1 MIAFWE
7 FSGAVIRYALPVL
20 FVALGV
26 LLCQKSGVVNIGA
39 EGLML
44 LGCLFG
50 VAVGDRIR
58 TAALGVLAAVIVAM
72 AFGAVLGG
80 MIYVFKVNAIV
91 LGVAFN
97 IFASGLCTLLYR
109 SGLGSGRSSGG
120 GLEFG
125 FMAVSGLAAVVL
137 MHIFLYHTR
146 PGLCLRAAGEYTPA
160 AAAMGL
166 PTGRLRFV
174 GFVCGCGLIGFG
186 GACLSMGQLN
196 MFIEDMTDGRGY
208 IALAAVCFG
217 RFTPVGTALAVLL
230 FGVGEAL
237 QYRLQAG
244 ESGIP
249 HQFALMVP
257 YILTIIGL
265 IIIARRKDRS

>member
-1 MIAFWE
+1 MTAFLE
-7 FSGAVIRYALPVL
+7 FAGAVVRYALPVF

-26 LLCQKSGVVNIGA
+26 LLCQKSGVANIGA

-44 LGCLFG
+44 MGCLFG
-50 VAVGDRIR
+50 VATGGLFKM
-58 TAALGVLAAVIVAM
+58 AALGVLSAVVVTMVIGAALGAM
-72 AFGAVLGG
+72 IF
-80 MIYVFKVNAIV
+80 VFKVNAIV

-109 SGLGSGRSSGG
+109 SGFGAGRSTDG
-120 GLEFG
+120 GLDLG
-125 FMAVSGLAAVVL
+125 FMAVLGLAAMIL
-137 MHIFLYHTR
+137 MHLFLYHTR
-146 PGLCLRAAGEYTPA
+146 SGLCLRAAGEYTSA
-160 AAAMGL
+160 ATAMGL
-166 PTGRLRFV
+166 SAGPLRFA
-174 GFVCGCGLIGFG
+174 GFVCGCGLMGFG

-230 FGVGEAL
+230 FGAGEAL
-237 QYRLQAG
+237 QYRLQAAG
-244 ESGIP
+244 NGIP
-249 HQFALMVP
+249 HQFVLMVP

>member
-1 MIAFWE
+1 MMAFME
-7 FSGAVIRYALPVL
+7 FAGAVIRYALPVF

-44 LGCLFG
+44 CGCLSG
-50 VAVGDRIR
+50 VAAGYYMKN
-58 TAALGVLAAVIVAM
+58 AALGALAAVVIAII
-72 AFGAVLGG
+72 FGAVLG
-80 MIYVFKVNAIV
+80 ILILRLKVNDIV

-109 SGLGSGRSSGG
+109 SGIGSDRPGGR
-120 GLEFG
+120 GLPVA
-125 FMAVSGLAAVVL
+125 FMAVTAVGLTVL
-137 MHIFLYHTR
+137 LHLFLYHTR
-146 PGLCLRAAGEYTPA
+146 PGLALRAAGEYTPA
-160 AAAMGL
+160 AHAMGL
-166 PTGRLRFV
+166 CAERLQMLGFV
-174 GFVCGCGLIGFG
+174 GGCGLIGFG
-186 GACLSMGQLN
+186 GACLSLGQLN

-217 RFTPVGTALAVLL
+217 RFSPAGTALAVLL
-230 FGVGEAL
+230 FGTGEAL
-237 QYRLQAG
+237 QYRLQAAG
-244 ESGIP
+244 SGIP

-265 IIIARRKDRS
+265 VVFAQKKDRS